1 MKTPYQK
8 LVDAQAA
15 LEKHDREAPSL
26 LDLPGILRKVAF
38 EKQVA
43 ARRPFLKAVRKA
55 KAEFD
60 KTRPENPD
68 DWMSRHSSDL
78 DRDEAAE

>member
-8 LVDAQAA
+8 LVEAQAA
-15 LEKHDREAPSL
+15 LEKHDREAPSIQH
-26 LDLPGILRKVAF
+26 LPGVLRKVAL

-43 ARRPFLKAVRKA
+43 ERRPFLKAVRKA
-55 KAEFD
+55 QAEFK
-60 KTRPENPD
+60 KTRPGHPD
-68 DWMSRHSSDL
+68 DWMSRHSEDL